1 MDDESV
7 SIPDDALT
15 ITTITDYE
23 ANGGVCSKLT
33 TC

>member
-15 ITTITDYE
+15 ITTITDNE
-23 ANGGVCSKLT
+23 ADGRVSSKLT
-33 TC
+33 IC